1 MARTPASPP
10 PMQPPAPM
18 VQPIAPPPQVMQQGR
33 KVTLLEAIAAA
44 SAGFGDLVKDSENTY
59 LRSKYLGLPGLLR
72 AVKPPLLEQGVA
84 VYSQVMHELAGWVV
98 RTTLAFVDGTE
109 EIFSDFPI
117 PDPSNQQK
125 IGAIITYGT
134 RYNLFAL
141 LAICLACLAAC
152 HHGRLLASKCKRR
165 QRCIRNKRRIPAGNL
180 SHRWRP
186 CHRPWS
192 ILFNLCLSFSDLLP
206 TATATV
212 SLQSHCALGKRSQ
225 KRGQP
230 A

>member
-1 MARTPASPP
+1 
-10 PMQPPAPM
+10 M

-59 LRSKYLGLPGLLR
+59 LKSKYLGLPGLLK
-72 AVKPPLLEQGVA
+72 AVKPPLLEQGIA
-84 VYSQVMHELAGWVV
+84 VYSQVMHDEAGWVV

-117 PDPSNQQK
+117 PDLSNQQK

-141 LAICLACLAAC
+141 LAICPEADDDGNSGGYSFPAPAATQLP
-152 HHGRLLASKCKRR
+152 GLPGGVQ
-165 QRCIRNKRRIPAGNL
+165 QRPA
-180 SHRWRP
+180 P
-186 CHRPWS
+186 
-192 ILFNLCLSFSDLLP
+192 
-206 TATATV
+206 
-212 SLQSHCALGKRSQ
+212 
-225 KRGQP
+225 GQP
-230 A
+230 VQAPPATYPQQAAHPGWQSQPPMATMPPAMVNPVQPLPVLS